1 MKEVQ
6 KEIKQHITVY
16 EAVDGAEFKSK
27 EECKKYEESAKCVL
41 IAKYNK
47 LVVKTGSESDIFE
60 GIGSE
65 DETINIVKINNASD
79 IDIILKLIAL
89 HYPSVAKNPEWL
101 QKRES
106 RLIDAYNSNSLVIIG
121 RGYEGDCFYLST
133 TFNEIEKT
141 ITKISNEVN

>member
-16 EAVDGAEFKSK
+16 EAIDGTEFNSK

-47 LVVKTGSESDIFE
+47 LVVRSASEFDIFN
-60 GIGSE
+60 IGSE
-65 DETINIVKINNASD
+65 EETINIIKINSLSD
-79 IDIILKLIAL
+79 IDTILKLIAL
-89 HYPSVAKNPEWL
+89 HSPTVSRNPEWL
-101 QKRES
+101 QERES
-106 RLIDAYNSNSLVIIG
+106 RLTDAYNSNSLVVIG

-133 TFNEIEKT
+133 TFNEIDKT
-141 ITKISNEVN
+141 LTEISNEVN